1 MTHRSSPIE
10 KARRLDGPDK
20 IESLKRMRQRYLNS
34 LPRDTRKEHLPVH
47 FQDTESSLEKQS
59 LFWITVGIV
68 MLPASVLIAVATLAL
83 WIGLSVVWLLDGDTL
98 AGLFW
103 LLVWGHVRSAIAASI
118 VIGIPFFLLGC
129 LAGMTMRGVAIIFNL
144 QMKALRSFPLKIQRK
159 RREDS

>member
-1 MTHRSSPIE
+1 M
-10 KARRLDGPDK
+10 
-20 IESLKRMRQRYLNS
+20 
-34 LPRDTRKEHLPVH
+34 H

-103 LLVWGHVRSAIAASI
+103 LLVWGHVLSAIAASI
-118 VIGIPFFLLGC
+118 AIGIPFFLLGC